1 MGLFSG
7 SKSSSTSSNTTNN
20 STTLGVQGDLSGILG
35 DGNLIS
41 SDNSDRR
48 IDNSNNSRS
57 DWYQDN
63 TNNSDNRVDNSD
75 NSRVDWQQDNSDNS
89 RRDFAGQLAG
99 ANVGGSVTIT
109 ADGAFDFGRDVVK
122 ELGATMQTAL
132 NNATEQTYL
141 ATKANEAV
149 TRDALAFGSD
159 SLRSVENTSRYAL
172 DANRL
177 TSQAAIEG
185 VLYATESANKASAEA
200 AARLAE
206 TTENS
211 TKAAI
216 DASNAA
222 MQRNAALIQTTA
234 LGGQDLMID
243 GMQKALMYLGGF
255 LALGFVAMAWGRK

>member
-7 SKSSSTSSNTTNN
+7 SKSSSTSSTTTNN

-48 IDNSNNSRS
+48 VDNSNNSRS
-57 DWYQDN
+57 DWWQDAS
-63 TNNSDNRVDNSD
+63 NNSDNRVDNSD
-75 NSRVDWQQDNSDNS
+75 NSS
-89 RRDFAGQLAG
+89 RNFDGQLAG
-99 ANVGGSVTIT
+99 ANVGGNVTMT
-109 ADGAFDFGRDVVK
+109 ADGAFDFGRDVANV
-122 ELGATMQTAL
+122 LGATMQTAL
-132 NNATEQTYL
+132 KNATEQTYL

-159 SLRSVENTSRYAL
+159 SLRSVENASRYAL
-172 DANRL
+172 DTNRA
-177 TSQAAIEG
+177 TSKEAIEG

-200 AARLAE
+200 AKRLAE

-234 LGGQDLMID
+234 LGGQDLMIE
-243 GMQKALMYLGGF
+243 GMQKSLMYLGGF
-255 LALGFVAMAWGRK
+255 LALGFVFMAWGRK

>member
-7 SKSSSTSSNTTNN
+7 SKSSSTSSTTNN
-20 STTLGVQGDLSGILG
+20 QSTTLGVQGDLSGILG
-35 DGNLIS
+35 DGNLIY

-48 IDNSNNSRS
+48 VDNSNNSKL
-57 DWYQDN
+57 DWYQ
-63 TNNSDNRVDNSD
+63 DNSD
-75 NSRVDWQQDNSDNS
+75 NSRVDWNQDNSDNS
-89 RRDFAGQLAG
+89 SRNFDGQLAG
-99 ANVGGSVTIT
+99 ANVGGSVHIT

-172 DANRL
+172 DMNRA
-177 TSQAAIEG
+177 TSKEAIDG
-185 VLYATESANKASAEA
+185 VLYATEAANKASAEA
-200 AARLAE
+200 AQRLAE

-234 LGGQDLMID
+234 LGGQDLMIE